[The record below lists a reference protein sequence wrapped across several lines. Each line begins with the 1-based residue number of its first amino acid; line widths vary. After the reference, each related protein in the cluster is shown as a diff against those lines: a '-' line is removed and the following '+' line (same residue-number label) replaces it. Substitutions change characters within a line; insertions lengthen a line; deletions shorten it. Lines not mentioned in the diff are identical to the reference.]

1 MNKKAI
7 IAVVTAALLFGVI
20 LGAAL
25 LYDRLGGSA
34 ENLTPVAGSTTA
46 AESGGGTS
54 TSERR
59 MYDFTVY
66 TLSGEAVSLSDFVGK
81 PIVLNFWASWCS
93 PCKGEMPEFEDA
105 YRRYGKDIHFLMVN
119 MTDGRSE
126 TVESASDFVRSE
138 GYTFPVYYDTDTDAA
153 MQYAVS
159 SIPMTFFIGDDGI
172 VVAYAVGAIDGDT
185 IQRGIDMIFEE

>member
-1 MNKKAI
+1 M

-46 AESGGGTS
+46 DESGGGTS
-54 TSERR
+54 GTERR

-81 PIVLNFWASWCS
+81 PVVLNFWASWCS